1 MDFIIWIL
9 IIVAVASVVV
19 AVTPTPKDNKWLK
32 KGYKCIEVLALN
44 VWKAKDKQCLR

>member
-32 KGYKCIEVLALN
+32 KRLQMY
-44 VWKAKDKQCLR
+44 